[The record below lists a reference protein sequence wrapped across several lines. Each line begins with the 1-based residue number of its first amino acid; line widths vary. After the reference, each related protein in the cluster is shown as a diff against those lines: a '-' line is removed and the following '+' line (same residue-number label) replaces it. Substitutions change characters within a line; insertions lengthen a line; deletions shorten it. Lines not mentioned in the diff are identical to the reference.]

1 MTATYAHV
9 VPKTPA
15 RLVGRDAELLVLTGA
30 LDHARRGRGTA
41 VLVDGDPGIGKSALL
56 ERVAVDATADVR
68 FVLRARGVR
77 SGTEIPFGGLHGL
90 LHPLLPFAAA
100 LPDRQASALD
110 VAFGRRDGPA
120 PDRLLLGIAVLGL
133 LEEASSHGTVVALV
147 DDLHWTDRTSLEA
160 LVFVAS
166 RLRGLPVLLVATTR
180 TDTPVVDHADAFP
193 TVLHVGSLDDAAA
206 DRLLT
211 EVADHLPTGVR
222 ARVRRESY
230 GNPLALLEFSA
241 PVAGTARGPRSE
253 RMSDRLERTFL
264 GSVRR
269 LPGTTQRALLVAVA
283 GEDATARELE
293 QALVG
298 VGLGAGELATL
309 EREGLLR
316 RDGDRF
322 VPRHPLVGSALYDAA
337 DPVRRREV
345 HRALAQAV
353 RSPSRR
359 AIHRAEATSGLDE
372 AVAAELDAVAS
383 AALRQGAPAEAAS
396 AWRRA
401 AGLSPDPTRQANRL
415 VEAAEAAR
423 RAGASGEASALLDR
437 AKPLI
442 DLSDGRTQHRFAR
455 AEWMLSMTADHRG
468 RTAEELVAFAA
479 TRVEPTE
486 RAEALLWAA
495 AKCYIHQEPDAVRD
509 LVASAVERAQ
519 EGRVDADDTVLTDVA
534 LALVRPGRRLDEHT
548 VDRFLARAQAT
559 DGVIVNCLAF
569 AAEESG
575 DMASSDRCWTAGVRL
590 FHDAARTGDETT
602 ALCGRASPRV
612 TAGHLAEGLADA
624 DRAEGLSRELDLP
637 VVAAMAL
644 AEAARALVRAGD
656 TAAARE
662 RLAALEEVPV
672 AGAFARIVATAAWAA
687 ALIAVDEGR
696 HEDAVAYQVRTQ
708 ANGAVA
714 LWAGAD
720 VVESAV
726 RAGDTESVL
735 AWLTEAA
742 TAAGTTG
749 SSHLSLLVERTR
761 GLLAGD
767 DETAL
772 RHLAAAVELGSS
784 TDTPFD
790 LGVARLHLGERLR
803 RMRRIVDARRQLSEA
818 VRLFERIGARSWAA
832 RAASELRATGGHS
845 TDRSSTDRA
854 SARLLTAQELLVSR
868 MAATGRTNKEIAD
881 EVYLSHRTVAAHLS
895 RAFTKLGI
903 SRRSQ
908 LAGALPPSD
917 RPD

>member
-1 MTATYAHV
+1 MPERASQ
-9 VPKTPA
+9 
-15 RLVGRDAELLVLTGA
+15 LVGRDAELLVLAGA
-30 LDHARRGRGTA
+30 LDHARRGHGTA

-56 ERVAVDATADVR
+56 ETVAADATADVR

-77 SGTEIPFGGLHGL
+77 SGTEIPFGGLHEL

-133 LEEASSHGTVVALV
+133 FEEASSHGTVVALV

-160 LVFVAS
+160 LLFVAS
-166 RLRGLPVLLVATTR
+166 RVRGLPVLLVATTR
-180 TDTPVVDHADAFP
+180 SGTPVGDHEDAFP
-193 TVLHVGSLDDAAA
+193 TVLHVGPLDDAAA

-211 EVADHLPTGVR
+211 DVADHLPTGER

-241 PVAGTARGPRSE
+241 PVAGTARGPLSE
-253 RMSDRLERTFL
+253 RMSARLERTFL
-264 GSVRR
+264 AGVLL
-269 LPGTTQRALLVAVA
+269 LPETTQRALLVAVA

-322 VPRHPLVGSALYDAA
+322 VPRHPLVGSAHYDAA

-345 HRALAQAV
+345 HHALALAV

-359 AIHRAEATSGLDE
+359 AIHRAEATTGLDE
-372 AVAAELDAVAS
+372 AVAVELDAVAS

-401 AGLSPDPTRQANRL
+401 ADLSPDPTQQASRL

-437 AKPLI
+437 AKPLT
-442 DLSDGRTQHRFAR
+442 DLSDGRAQHRFAR

-468 RTAEELVAFAA
+468 RTAEELVAFAT
-479 TRVEPTE
+479 TRADPTE
-486 RAEALLWAA
+486 RAEVLLWAA
-495 AKCYIHQEPDAVRD
+495 AKCYIHQEADAVRA
-509 LVASAVERAQ
+509 LVAATVEDVDHAPGGRGDTDDAVLAE
-519 EGRVDADDTVLTDVA
+519 VA
-534 LALVRPGRRLDEHT
+534 LALVRPGQRLDERT

-575 DMASSDRCWTAGVRL
+575 DMATSDRCWTAGVRL
-590 FHDAARTGDETT
+590 FHDAARTSDETT

-612 TAGHLAEGLADA
+612 TAGHLTDGLADA
-624 DRAEGLSRELDLP
+624 DRAERLSRELDLP
-637 VVAAMAL
+637 VVAGMAL
-644 AEAARALVRAGD
+644 SEAARALVRAGD
-656 TAAARE
+656 TATART
-662 RLAALEEVPV
+662 RLAALDEIPV

-696 HEDAVAYQVRTQ
+696 HEDAVAHQVRTR

-726 RAGDTESVL
+726 RAGDTDSVR
-735 AWLTEAA
+735 AWLTDAA
-742 TAAGTTG
+742 AAAATTG
-749 SSHLSLLVERTR
+749 SPHLALLVERTR
-761 GLLAGD
+761 GLLAPD

-772 RHLAAAVELGSS
+772 GHLAAAVDLGSAI
-784 TDTPFD
+784 DTPFD
-790 LGVARLHLGERLR
+790 LAVARLHLGERLR
-803 RMRRIVDARRQLSEA
+803 RVRRIVDARQHLSEA
-818 VRLFERIGARSWAA
+818 ARLFDRIGARNWAA
-832 RAASELRATGGHS
+832 RAASELRATGGQS
-845 TDRSSTDRA
+845 TDRTSTDRA
-854 SARLLTAQELLVSR
+854 PARLLTAQELLVSR

-908 LAGALPPSD
+908 LAGALRPSD
-917 RPD
+917 RSD